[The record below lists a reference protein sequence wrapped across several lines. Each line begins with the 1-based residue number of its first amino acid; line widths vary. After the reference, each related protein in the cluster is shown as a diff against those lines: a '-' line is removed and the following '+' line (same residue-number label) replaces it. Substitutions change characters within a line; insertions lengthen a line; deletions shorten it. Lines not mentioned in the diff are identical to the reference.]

1 MSVIMSSTVFL
12 ELIPTIANVPYVW
25 SYVVYNVPINSCDDV
40 LCVSKLFMWP
50 VLKLNDC
57 R

>member
-12 ELIPTIANVPYVW
+12 ELFPTIANMSYVW
-25 SYVVYNVPINSCDDV
+25 SYVVYNVSINICDDV
-40 LCVSKLFMWP
+40 LSVPKLFM
-50 VLKLNDC
+50 